1 MKRIRITQPKNQSL
15 TYQYKDI
22 LHDALVNGWIAAGAK
37 PEEVVGSRARPWH
50 FGALGWRRRKENAVH
65 TLIVGTADQHL
76 SKILTNIQPGN
87 IKQVRA
93 LTEEAVDFSAANI
106 EDDPAPVI
114 RGQKHLGALMLS
126 PLVVSIPLSSRN
138 GRKWQTC
145 LTDFDASA
153 AVSTRLTRIMGR
165 KVNIQVLPDT
175 LYLRSRPRH
184 DVLVR
189 LKKLANGKEVFV
201 LGMKMPLVLEA
212 NEEDLA
218 LAWYAGI
225 GEKNRNGFGCI
236 GSVDRGVGR

>member
-1 MKRIRITQPKNQSL
+1 MKRVRITQPKNQSL
-15 TYQYKDI
+15 TYRYGDV

-37 PEEVVGSRARPWH
+37 PEEVVGPNARPWH
-50 FGALGWRRRKENAVH
+50 FGALGWRRRQESAVH
-65 TLIVGTADQHL
+65 TLTIGTADQHL
-76 SKILTNIQPGN
+76 SKILTNIRPED

-93 LTEEAVDFSAANI
+93 LTEEAVDFSAANV
-106 EDDPAPVI
+106 ENDPAPVI
-114 RGQKHLGALMLS
+114 RGQKYLGALMLS
-126 PLVVSIPLSSRN
+126 PLVVSIPLLSRN
-138 GRKWQTC
+138 GRKWQAC

-153 AVSTRLTRIMGR
+153 AISTRLTRITGR
-165 KVNIQVLPDT
+165 RVDIRVLPDT
-175 LYLRSRPRH
+175 LYLRSRSRH

-201 LGMKMPLVLEA
+201 IGMKMPLVLEA
-212 NEEDLA
+212 DEEDLA